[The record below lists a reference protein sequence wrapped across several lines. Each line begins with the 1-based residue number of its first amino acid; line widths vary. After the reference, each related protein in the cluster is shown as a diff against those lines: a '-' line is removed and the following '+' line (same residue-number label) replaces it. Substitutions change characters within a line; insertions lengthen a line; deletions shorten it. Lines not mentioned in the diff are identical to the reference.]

1 MTNSRLFSFVGSSG
15 GVWKI
20 VSTNVLIGE
29 GLPSADF
36 LSVVSGNVTEPLK
49 GWVLKGVTSNE
60 RYVNQ
65 VEKKEL
71 VSRQEGLGREGAT
84 CAVLIPIR
92 KSATWWGMTQEER
105 REVFEEKSHHIKIG
119 MKALPSIARR
129 LHHCRDLEEASPFDF
144 LTWFEFSPEHTEIF
158 DEMLHELRS
167 TLEWNYVDR
176 EVEIRMSSISTGMGR
191 VF

>member
-71 VSRQEGLGREGAT
+71 VSRQEGLGRGGD
-84 CAVLIPIR
+84 LR
-92 KSATWWGMTQEER
+92 RSYSYSQER
-105 REVFEEKSHHIKIG
+105 YLVGDDSGRETRGFRGKIT
-119 MKALPSIARR
+119 S
-129 LHHCRDLEEASPFDF
+129 
-144 LTWFEFSPEHTEIF
+144 
-158 DEMLHELRS
+158 
-167 TLEWNYVDR
+167 Y
-176 EVEIRMSSISTGMGR
+176 
-191 VF
+191 